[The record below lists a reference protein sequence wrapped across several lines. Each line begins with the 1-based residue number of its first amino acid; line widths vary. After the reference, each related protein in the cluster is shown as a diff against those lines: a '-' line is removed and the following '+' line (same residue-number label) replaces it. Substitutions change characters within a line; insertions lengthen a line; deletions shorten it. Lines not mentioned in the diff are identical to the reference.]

1 MLADETIVELNVHL
15 REIGNNSFVLSENM
29 SDEKLV
35 RTIMRSLPER
45 FDMKVTTI
53 KEAQKFSTMK
63 VDELVVFLLT
73 FEMLIDDISK
83 KKSKGATFKT
93 NTANNEDQVSH
104 DIDKSIIESITILS
118 NKFSNFMRILDR
130 RFENNV
136 SLNVKGNQ
144 QQSLTSGNF

>member
-1 MLADETIVELNVHL
+1 
-15 REIGNNSFVLSENM
+15 M
-29 SDEKLV
+29 SGEKLV

-53 KEAQKFSTMK
+53 EEAQKFFIMK
-63 VDELVVFLLT
+63 VDELIVFLLT
-73 FEMLIDDISK
+73 FEMPINDISE

-104 DIDKSIIESITILS
+104 DTDKNITESITILS

-130 RFENNV
+130 RYENNV
-136 SLNVKGNQ
+136 SVNVKGNQ
-144 QQSLTSGNF
+144 QQSLKSGNF